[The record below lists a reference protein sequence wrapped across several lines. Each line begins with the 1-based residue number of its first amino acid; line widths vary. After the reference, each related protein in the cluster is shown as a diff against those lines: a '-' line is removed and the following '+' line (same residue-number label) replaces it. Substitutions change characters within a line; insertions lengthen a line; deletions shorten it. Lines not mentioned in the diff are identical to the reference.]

1 MNAVTIAIISGLF
14 ALIGAFIGGR
24 IQRDTAHKKWLL
36 EHRAKSFCD
45 FLLALSNARSELF
58 KFYPNPGKNNIHTEA
73 KTYEIYHS
81 VFIHAKI
88 VRLFLSEKNKDKFIH
103 LVESTCSL
111 DAERPF
117 TLKKLSEIETN
128 IKQIQSIFEDDLI
141 NPIMNKQLIN
151 TLKKLIAKILKW
163 QP

>member
-1 MNAVTIAIISGLF
+1 MAFIIIKSNSEAANKILGKWYRGENRKDMQKQFIRYLGNGTYLTELTGEMI
-14 ALIGAFIGGR
+14 ALIWSMRKNFDNR
-24 IQRDTAHKKWLL
+24 ID
-36 EHRAKSFCD
+36 
-45 FLLALSNARSELF
+45 
-58 KFYPNPGKNNIHTEA
+58 
-73 KTYEIYHS
+73 
-81 VFIHAKI
+81 
-88 VRLFLSEKNKDKFIH
+88 LFLSEKNKDKFIH